1 MAENT
6 TNYKAVIETDVTP
19 SIAELKKLQK
29 ELKTT
34 TDPKRFKELQQ
45 QIDDTKDAI
54 AAARTGAGNFA
65 EVLGTLPGP
74 IGDIA
79 ARAGSL
85 VGTLKTFGQV
95 KLGDLQGSIVEL
107 GKDLKDVAKGFL
119 DITGITKIY
128 TVLNTALARSFVAV
142 GISEQAAA
150 AGARAFAAALTA
162 TGIGALVV
170 GLGLLIANWDK
181 VVDSIKGATAESKT
195 YEEAQVEVTKSVADF
210 NKKLIDVQ
218 NSFKAAK
225 EGTISKDAALKKYN
239 ETLGSTVGFAGSLEQ
254 AEKLLAENT
263 AVVVEGI
270 KLRTQAN
277 VFYAKSAEAAAKA
290 ISGEDVDPSIWESV
304 GNYIISGGNALA
316 FQTNQLKTV
325 GKNYAELGA
334 TADKFSKEG
343 DKLTNKAI
351 ENDKKLKKGLAT
363 PPDNTKA
370 NDQRKADLEAI
381 KKNSEAALLAV
392 MEAQAKEVA
401 TITKK
406 YEDEIALAK
415 KYGKS
420 TVELEAARQ
429 KELRDIRNKYAK
441 EQIEKSIAT
450 LGDIAKDENESFD
463 NRIKA
468 YEEQIVKTKQL
479 LDKGIITQQEYAD
492 KVKGIEK
499 EITASRKDEE
509 NKRREERLLAIEN
522 EVQLDEQ
529 KYNKLIALVNDRE
542 RVIVDT
548 AKAAKQ
554 QVLADTTISEEE
566 RKTIIKNADNAI
578 LDAQKTASAERVT
591 LQNQRYD
598 EQIANIN
605 AKEAQLLSNTELNEA
620 QRTQIQ
626 IQAADERKNVRANEV
641 NDLLLNLDTEYN
653 TIGLSFDR
661 RRQLINEKEAL
672 LLQDVT
678 LTEAQRTAIQ
688 QQAANERQNI
698 GMAEL
703 EAKTALQ
710 NAELDL
716 LSQGAG
722 FLKEIAGKNKK
733 LQIAAIIVEQAAA
746 IGKIVVNTGIANAKA
761 LAASPLTFGQP
772 WVTIN
777 TISGVLSAATA
788 VAAGVKAIQQINNA
802 DSGASASTTQISSP
816 KGGQAISPPTVA
828 AATAPQIQTGGG
840 QNPSQQIA
848 DTIGAAS
855 GKPIKTYVL
864 AQDVSSKQAF
874 DRRTNNAAT
883 F

>member
-45 QIDDTKDAI
+45 QIDDTKEAI
-54 AAARTGAGNFA
+54 SAARTGAGNFA

-150 AGARAFAAALTA
+150 VGARAFAAALTA

-195 YEEAQVEVTKSVADF
+195 YEEAQVEVTKSVVDF

-239 ETLGSTVGFAGSLEQ
+239 ETLGATVGYAGSLEQ
-254 AEKLLAENT
+254 AEALLAANT

-304 GNYIISGGNALA
+304 GNYILSGGNAIG
-316 FQTNQLKTV
+316 FQMNQIKTV
-325 GKNYAELGA
+325 VKNYDELGK

-343 DKLTNKAI
+343 DKLTNAAI

-363 PPDNTKA
+363 PPDNTKV

-381 KKNSEAALLAV
+381 KKNSEAAVLAV
-392 MEAQAKEVA
+392 MEAQAKELAIVN
-401 TITKK
+401 KK
-406 YEDEIALAK
+406 YDDEVKLAK

-429 KELRDIRNKYAK
+429 KELQDIRNKYAK
-441 EQIEKSIAT
+441 EQIEKNIAT

-499 EITASRKDEE
+499 EISASRKDES

-529 KYNKLIALVNDRE
+529 KYNRLIALVNDKEKMMLSVTTLTEEQR
-542 RVIVDT
+542 
-548 AKAAKQ
+548 KQ
-554 QVLADTTISEEE
+554 ISAD
-566 RKTIIKNADNAI
+566 
-578 LDAQKTASAERVT
+578 ASAERIS

-598 EQIANIN
+598 EEIANIN

-620 QRTQIQ
+620 QRKQIQ
-626 IQAADERKNVRANEV
+626 IQAAEERKNVRANEV
-641 NDLLLNLDTEYN
+641 NDALLTLDTEYN

-661 RRQLINEKEAL
+661 KRQLINEKEAL

-828 AATAPQIQTGGG
+828 AATAPQINTGGN
-840 QNPSQQIA
+840 QNPTQQIA

>member
-19 SIAELKKLQK
+19 SITELKKLQK

-45 QIDDTKDAI
+45 QIDDTKEAI
-54 AAARTGAGNFA
+54 SAARTGAGNFA

-150 AGARAFAAALTA
+150 VGARAFAAALTA

-195 YEEAQVEVTKSVADF
+195 YEEAQVEVTKSVVDF

-239 ETLGSTVGFAGSLEQ
+239 ETLGATVGYAGSLEQ
-254 AEKLLAENT
+254 AEALLAANT

-304 GNYIISGGNALA
+304 GNYILSGGNAIG
-316 FQTNQLKTV
+316 FQMNQIKTV
-325 GKNYAELGA
+325 VKNYDELGK

-343 DKLTNKAI
+343 DKLTNAAI

-363 PPDNTKA
+363 PPDNTKV

-381 KKNSEAALLAV
+381 KKNSEAAVLAV
-392 MEAQAKEVA
+392 MEAQAKELAIVN
-401 TITKK
+401 KK
-406 YEDEIALAK
+406 YDDEVKLAK

-420 TVELEAARQ
+420 TVELEVARQ
-429 KELRDIRNKYAK
+429 KELQDIRNKYAK
-441 EQIEKSIAT
+441 EQIEKNIAT

-499 EITASRKDEE
+499 EISASRKDES

-529 KYNKLIALVNDRE
+529 KYNRLIALVNDKEKMMLSVTTLTEEQR
-542 RVIVDT
+542 
-548 AKAAKQ
+548 KQ
-554 QVLADTTISEEE
+554 ISAD
-566 RKTIIKNADNAI
+566 
-578 LDAQKTASAERVT
+578 ASAERIS

-598 EQIANIN
+598 EEIANIN

-620 QRTQIQ
+620 QRKQIQ
-626 IQAADERKNVRANEV
+626 IQAAEERKNVRANEV
-641 NDLLLNLDTEYN
+641 NDALLTLDTEYN

-661 RRQLINEKEAL
+661 KRQLINEKEAL

-828 AATAPQIQTGGG
+828 AATAPQINTGGN
-840 QNPSQQIA
+840 QNPTQQIA

>member
-34 TDPKRFKELQQ
+34 TDPARFKELQQ

-54 AAARTGAGNFA
+54 SAARTGAGNFA

-119 DITGITKIY
+119 DITGITKVY
-128 TVLNTALARSFVAV
+128 TVLNNALARSFVAV
-142 GISEQAAA
+142 GVGEQAAA
-150 AGARAFAAALTA
+150 VGARTFAAALTA

-181 VVDSIKGATAESKT
+181 VTDSIKGATAESKT
-195 YEEAQVEVTKSVADF
+195 YDEAQAEVTKTVTDF
-210 NKKLIDVQ
+210 NKKLTDV
-218 NSFKAAK
+218 NNTLKAAK
-225 EGTISKDAALKKYN
+225 EGTISKEDALKKYN
-239 ETLGSTVGFAGSLEQ
+239 DTLGSTVGYAGSLEQ
-254 AEKLLAENT
+254 AEALLAANT

-304 GNYIISGGNALA
+304 GNYIISGGNALI
-316 FQTNQLKTV
+316 FQTNQIKTV
-325 GKNYAELGA
+325 VKNYDELGK

-343 DKLTNKAI
+343 DKLTNAAI
-351 ENDKKLKKGLAT
+351 ENDKKLKKGLAK
-363 PPDNTKA
+363 PPDVTKV
-370 NDQRKADLEAI
+370 NDQRKAELEAI

-392 MEAQAKEVA
+392 MEAQDKEVA
-401 TITKK
+401 TVRKK
-406 YEDEIALAK
+406 YEEEIKLAE
-415 KYGKS
+415 KYGAS
-420 TVELEAARQ
+420 TVELVAAR
-429 KELRDIRNKYAK
+429 
-441 EQIEKSIAT
+441 
-450 LGDIAKDENESFD
+450 
-463 NRIKA
+463 
-468 YEEQIVKTKQL
+468 
-479 LDKGIITQQEYAD
+479 
-492 KVKGIEK
+492 EK
-499 EITASRKDEE
+499 EIKDIRAKFAKEAADKRKEE
-509 NKRREERLLAIEN
+509 AEKLKEAEDKRREERILAIEN
-522 EVQLDEQ
+522 EIQLDEQ
-529 KYNKLIALVNDRE
+529 KFTKLIALANDRE
-542 RVIVDT
+542 KVLVST
-548 AKAAKQ
+548 ARQAKEQ
-554 QVLADTTISEEE
+554 ALKDTTISEEE
-566 RKTIIKNADNAI
+566 RANIIKSADGVI
-578 LDAQKTASAERVT
+578 LEAQKNASAER
-591 LQNQRYD
+591 LSIQNQRYD

-605 AKEAQLLSNTELNEA
+605 AKEKELLSNTELNEA
-620 QRTQIQ
+620 QRKQIQ
-626 IQAADERKNVRANEV
+626 IQANEERKNLRVNDV

-661 RRQLINEKEAL
+661 KRELINEKEAL

-688 QQAANERQNI
+688 QQASNERQNI
-698 GMAEL
+698 AMAEL
-703 EAKTALQ
+703 EAKAALQ
-710 NAELDL
+710 TAELDL
-716 LSQGAG
+716 VQQGAG

-733 LQIAAIIVEQAAA
+733 LQIAAVIVEQAAA
-746 IGKIVVNTGIANAKA
+746 IGKIAVNTGIANAKA
-761 LAASPLTFGQP
+761 IAASPLTFGQP

-788 VAAGVKAIQQINNA
+788 VAAGVKAIQQINSA
-802 DSGASASTTQISSP
+802 DSGTAASAPTLNTP
-816 KGGQAISPPTVA
+816 KGGQSISTPTVA
-828 AATAPQIQTGGG
+828 SAVAPQIQTGGG
-840 QNPSQQIA
+840 QNPTQQIA

-874 DRRTNNAAT
+874 DRRTNNAAS

>member
-6 TNYKAVIETDVTP
+6 VKYQAVIETDVTP

-45 QIDDTKDAI
+45 QIDDTKEAI
-54 AAARTGAGNFA
+54 SAARTGAGNFA

-128 TVLNTALARSFVAV
+128 TVLNAALARSFVAV

-150 AGARAFAAALTA
+150 VGARAFAAALTA

-181 VVDSIKGATAESKT
+181 VTDAIKGATDESKT
-195 YEEAQVEVTKSVADF
+195 YDEAQIEVTKSVVDF
-210 NKKLIDVQ
+210 NKKLIDVT
-218 NSFKAAK
+218 NTFKAAK
-225 EGTISKDAALKKYN
+225 EGTISKDDALKKYN
-239 ETLGSTVGFAGSLEQ
+239 DTLGATVGFAGSLEQ
-254 AEKLLAENT
+254 AEQLLADNT

-304 GNYIISGGNALA
+304 GNYILSGGNALL
-316 FQTNQLKTV
+316 FQQNQIKTV
-325 GKNYAELGA
+325 ITNYDDLGK

-343 DKLTNKAI
+343 DKLTNAAI
-351 ENDKKLKKGLAT
+351 ENDKKLKKGLAK
-363 PPDNTKA
+363 PPDVTKV
-370 NDQRKADLEAI
+370 NDQRKAELEAI

-392 MEAQAKEVA
+392 MESQAKEVA
-401 TITKK
+401 TVTKK
-406 YEDEIALAK
+406 YEDEITLAK
-415 KYGKS
+415 KYGAS
-420 TVELEAARQ
+420 TTELIAARE
-429 KELRDIRNKYAK
+429 KEIKDIREKYAK
-441 EQIEKSIAT
+441 EA
-450 LGDIAKDENESFD
+450 
-463 NRIKA
+463 
-468 YEEQIVKTKQL
+468 
-479 LDKGIITQQEYAD
+479 AD
-492 KVKGIEK
+492 KRK
-499 EITASRKDEE
+499 EQADKLKEE
-509 NKRREERLLAIEN
+509 EDKRREQRILAIDN
-522 EVQLDEQ
+522 EVKLDEQ
-529 KYNKLIALVNDRE
+529 KYTRLIALVNDRE

-548 AKAAKQ
+548 ARAAKQ
-554 QVLADTTISEEE
+554 QALADTKMSETE
-566 RKTIIKNADNAI
+566 RENIIKSADSVI
-578 LDAQKTASAERVT
+578 LEAQKTASAER
-591 LQNQRYD
+591 LSIQNQSYA
-598 EQIANIN
+598 EQIANID
-605 AKEAQLLSNTELNEA
+605 AKEKELLTNTELNEA
-620 QRTQIQ
+620 QRKQIQ
-626 IQAADERKNVRANEV
+626 IQSAEERKGVRTNEV
-641 NDLLLNLDTEYN
+641 NDALLTLDTEYN
-653 TIGLSFDR
+653 SIGLSFDR
-661 RRQLINEKEAL
+661 KRQLINEKESL

-688 QQAANERQNI
+688 QQASQERQNI

-703 EAKTALQ
+703 EAKAALQ
-710 NAELDL
+710 TAELDL
-716 LSQGAG
+716 LQQGAG

-761 LAASPLTFGQP
+761 IAVSPLTFGQP

-788 VAAGVKAIQQINNA
+788 VAAGVKAIQQINSA
-802 DSGASASTTQISSP
+802 DSGTPASAPSLNSP
-816 KGGQAISPPTVA
+816 KGGQSISTPTVA

-840 QNPSQQIA
+840 QNPTQQIA

>member
-6 TNYKAVIETDVTP
+6 TKYTAVIETDVTP

-45 QIDDTKDAI
+45 QIDDTKEAI
-54 AAARTGAGNFA
+54 SAARTGAGNFA

-79 ARAGSL
+79 ARAGGL
-85 VGTLKTFGQV
+85 IGTLKTFGQV
-95 KLGDLQGSIVEL
+95 KLGDVKGSIVEL
-107 GKDLKDVAKGFL
+107 GKDLKDVAKGFFDL
-119 DITGITKIY
+119 TGITKVY
-128 TVLNTALARSFVAV
+128 TVLNNALSKSFVAV
-142 GISEQAAA
+142 GIGEQAAA
-150 AGARAFAAALTA
+150 AGARTFAAALTA

-181 VVDSIKGATAESKT
+181 VTDAISGATDESKT
-195 YEEAQVEVTKSVADF
+195 YEEAQVEVTKSVVDF
-210 NKKLIDVQ
+210 NKKLIDVT
-218 NSFKAAK
+218 NTFKAAK
-225 EGTISKDAALKKYN
+225 EGTISKDDALKKYN
-239 ETLGSTVGFAGSLEQ
+239 DTLGSTVGYAGSLEQ
-254 AEKLLAENT
+254 AEQLLADNT

-304 GNYIISGGNALA
+304 GNYILSGGNALL
-316 FQTNQLKTV
+316 FQQNQIKTV
-325 GKNYAELGA
+325 ITNYDDLGK

-343 DKLTNKAI
+343 DKLTNAAI
-351 ENDKKLKKGLAT
+351 ENDKKLKKGLAK
-363 PPDNTKA
+363 PPDVTKV

-392 MEAQAKEVA
+392 MESQAKEVA
-401 TITKK
+401 SVTKK
-406 YEDEIALAK
+406 YEDEIKLAQ

-420 TVELEAARQ
+420 TAELEKARE
-429 KELRDIRNKYAK
+429 KEIKDIRDKYAK
-441 EQIEKSIAT
+441 EA
-450 LGDIAKDENESFD
+450 
-463 NRIKA
+463 
-468 YEEQIVKTKQL
+468 
-479 LDKGIITQQEYAD
+479 AD
-492 KVKGIEK
+492 KRK
-499 EITASRKDEE
+499 EQADKLKEE
-509 NKRREERLLAIEN
+509 EDKKREQRILAIEN

-529 KYNKLIALVNDRE
+529 KYTKLIALVNDKE
-542 RVIVDT
+542 RLLLSVVG
-548 AKAAKQ
+548 
-554 QVLADTTISEEE
+554 LSEEQKKAIQQQASTE
-566 RKTIIKNADNAI
+566 R
-578 LDAQKTASAERVT
+578 LT
-591 LQNQRYD
+591 LQNERYN

-605 AKEAQLLSNTELNEA
+605 AKEKELLTNTELNEA
-620 QRTQIQ
+620 ERKQIQ
-626 IQAADERKNVRANEV
+626 IQATEERKNLRVNDV

-661 RRQLINEKEAL
+661 KRQLITEKEAL
-672 LLQDVT
+672 LLQDTT

-710 NAELDL
+710 NAEFDL
-716 LSQGAG
+716 LSQGAS
-722 FLKEIAGKNKK
+722 FLKEIAGRNKK
-733 LQIAAIIVEQAAA
+733 LQIAAVIVEQAAA

-777 TISGVLSAATA
+777 TISGVLAAATS
-788 VAAGVKAIQQINNA
+788 VAAGVKAIQQINSA
-802 DSGASASTTQISSP
+802 DSGSP
-816 KGGQAISPPTVA
+816 
-828 AATAPQIQTGGG
+828 ATAPSIASRGPSATIAPPKVETASAPQINTSGG

-848 DTIGAAS
+848 QTIAQS
-855 GKPIKTYVL
+855 QGKPIQTYVL
-864 AQDVSSKQAF
+864 SEKVSSTQAF
-874 DRRTNNAAT
+874 DRRVNNAAS

>member
-6 TNYKAVIETDVTP
+6 VKYQAVIETDVTP

-45 QIDDTKDAI
+45 QIDDTKEAI
-54 AAARTGAGNFA
+54 SAARTGAGNFA

-128 TVLNTALARSFVAV
+128 TVLNAALARSFVAV

-150 AGARAFAAALTA
+150 VGARAFAAALTA

-181 VVDSIKGATAESKT
+181 VTDAISGATDESKT
-195 YEEAQVEVTKSVADF
+195 YEEAQVEVTKSVVDF
-210 NKKLIDVQ
+210 NKKLIDVT
-218 NSFKAAK
+218 NTFKAAK
-225 EGTISKDAALKKYN
+225 EGTISKDDALKKYN
-239 ETLGSTVGFAGSLEQ
+239 DTLGATVGYAGSLEQ
-254 AEKLLAENT
+254 AEQLLADNT

-304 GNYIISGGNALA
+304 GNYILSGGNALV
-316 FQTNQLKTV
+316 FQTRQIGTV
-325 GKNYAELGA
+325 VKNYDELGK

-343 DKLTNKAI
+343 DKLTNAAI
-351 ENDKKLKKGLAT
+351 ENDKKLKKGLAK
-363 PPDNTKA
+363 PPDVTKT
-370 NDQRKADLEAI
+370 NDQRKAELEAI

-392 MEAQAKEVA
+392 MESQAKEVA
-401 TITKK
+401 TVTKK
-406 YEDEIALAK
+406 YEDEITLAK
-415 KYGKS
+415 KYGQS
-420 TVELEAARQ
+420 TKELEAARE
-429 KELRDIRNKYAK
+429 KEIKDIREKYAK
-441 EQIEKSIAT
+441 EA
-450 LGDIAKDENESFD
+450 
-463 NRIKA
+463 
-468 YEEQIVKTKQL
+468 
-479 LDKGIITQQEYAD
+479 AD
-492 KVKGIEK
+492 KRK
-499 EITASRKDEE
+499 EQADKLKEE
-509 NKRREERLLAIEN
+509 EDKKREERILAIDN
-522 EVQLDEQ
+522 EVKLDEQ
-529 KYNKLIALVNDRE
+529 KYTRLIALVNDRE

-548 AKAAKQ
+548 ARAAKQ
-554 QVLADTTISEEE
+554 QALADTQMSEAE
-566 RKTIIKNADNAI
+566 REGIIKSADSVI
-578 LDAQKTASAERVT
+578 LEAQKTASAERLT
-591 LQNQRYD
+591 LQNQSYA
-598 EQIANIN
+598 EQIANID
-605 AKEAQLLSNTELNEA
+605 AKEKELLTNTELNEA
-620 QRTQIQ
+620 QRKQIQ
-626 IQAADERKNVRANEV
+626 IQSAEERKGVRANEV
-641 NDLLLNLDTEYN
+641 NDALLTLDTEYN
-653 TIGLSFDR
+653 SIGLSFDR
-661 RRQLINEKEAL
+661 KRQLINEKEAL
-672 LLQDVT
+672 LLQDTT

-688 QQAANERQNI
+688 QQASQERQNI
-698 GMAEL
+698 AMIEM
-703 EAKTALQ
+703 EAKAAIQT
-710 NAELDL
+710 AELDL
-716 LSQGAG
+716 LQQGAG

-733 LQIAAIIVEQAAA
+733 LQIAAVIVEQAAA
-746 IGKIVVNTGIANAKA
+746 IGKIAVNTGIANAKA
-761 LAASPLTFGQP
+761 IAASPLTFGQP

-788 VAAGVKAIQQINNA
+788 VAAGVKAIQQINSA
-802 DSGASASTTQISSP
+802 DSGTPASAPTINSP
-816 KGGQAISPPTVA
+816 RGGQSISTPTVA
-828 AATAPQIQTGGG
+828 GAVAPQIQTGGG

-874 DRRTNNAAT
+874 DRRTNNAAS

>member
-6 TNYKAVIETDVTP
+6 VKYQAVIETDVTP

-54 AAARTGAGNFA
+54 SAARTGAGNFA

-119 DITGITKIY
+119 DITGITKVY
-128 TVLNTALARSFVAV
+128 TVLNNALARSFVAV
-142 GISEQAAA
+142 GVGEQAAA
-150 AGARAFAAALTA
+150 VGARTFAAALTA

-181 VVDSIKGATAESKT
+181 VTDAIKGATAESKT
-195 YEEAQVEVTKSVADF
+195 YDEAQIEVTKSVTDF
-210 NKKLIDVQ
+210 NKKLTDVT
-218 NSFKAAK
+218 NTFKAAK
-225 EGTISKDAALKKYN
+225 EGTISKEDALKKYN
-239 ETLGSTVGFAGSLEQ
+239 ETLGSTVGYAGSLEQ
-254 AEKLLAENT
+254 AEALLAANT

-304 GNYIISGGNALA
+304 GNYILSGGNALI
-316 FQTNQLKTV
+316 FQSNQIKTV
-325 GKNYAELGA
+325 VENYDELGK

-343 DKLTNKAI
+343 DKLTNAAI
-351 ENDKKLKKGLAT
+351 ENDKKLKKGLAK
-363 PPDNTKA
+363 PPDNTKV
-370 NDQRKADLEAI
+370 NDQRKAELEAI

-392 MEAQAKEVA
+392 MESQAKEVA
-401 TITKK
+401 TVTKK
-406 YEDEIALAK
+406 YEDEIKLAQ

-420 TVELEAARQ
+420 TAELVAARE
-429 KELRDIRNKYAK
+429 KEIKDIREKYAK
-441 EQIEKSIAT
+441 EA
-450 LGDIAKDENESFD
+450 
-463 NRIKA
+463 
-468 YEEQIVKTKQL
+468 
-479 LDKGIITQQEYAD
+479 AD
-492 KVKGIEK
+492 KRK
-499 EITASRKDEE
+499 EQADKLKEE
-509 NKRREERLLAIEN
+509 EDKRRAERVLAIDN
-522 EVQLDEQ
+522 EVKLDEQ
-529 KYNKLIALVNDRE
+529 KYTKLIALVNDRE
-542 RVIVDT
+542 RVMMET
-548 AKAAKQ
+548 ANAAKKQ
-554 QVLADTTISEEE
+554 ALADTQLTEEE
-566 RKTIIKNADNAI
+566 RVNIIKSADGVI
-578 LDAQKTASAERVT
+578 LEAQKTASADRLT

-605 AKEAQLLSNTELNEA
+605 AKEKELLTNTELNEA
-620 QRTQIQ
+620 ERKQIQ
-626 IQAADERKNVRANEV
+626 IQANEDRKNLRVNEV

-672 LLQDVT
+672 LLQDTT
-678 LTEAQRTAIQ
+678 LSEAQRTAIQ
-688 QQAANERQNI
+688 QQASNERQNI
-698 GMAEL
+698 AMAEM
-703 EAKTALQ
+703 EAKAAIQT
-710 NAELDL
+710 AELDL
-716 LSQGAG
+716 VQQGAG

-733 LQIAAIIVEQAAA
+733 LQIAAVIVEQAAA
-746 IGKIVVNTGIANAKA
+746 IGKIAVNTGIANAKA
-761 LAASPLTFGQP
+761 IAVSPLTFGQP

-788 VAAGVKAIQQINNA
+788 VAAGVKAIQQINSA
-802 DSGASASTTQISSP
+802 DSGTPASAPSLTSP
-816 KGGQAISPPTVA
+816 RGGQSISAPTVA
-828 AATAPQIQTGGG
+828 GAIAPQIQTGGG
-840 QNPSQQIA
+840 QNPTQQIA

-874 DRRTNNAAT
+874 DRRTNNAAS

>member
-1 MAENT
+1 MASENT
-6 TNYKAVIETDVTP
+6 TKYTAVIETDVTP

-45 QIDDTKDAI
+45 QIDDTKEAI
-54 AAARTGAGNFA
+54 SAARTGAGNFA

-150 AGARAFAAALTA
+150 VGARAFAAALTA

-195 YEEAQVEVTKSVADF
+195 YDEAQTEVTKGLTDF
-210 NKKLIDVQ
+210 NKKLIDV
-218 NSFKAAK
+218 NASFKAAK
-225 EGTISKDAALKKYN
+225 AGTISKDDALKKYN
-239 ETLGSTVGFAGSLEQ
+239 DTLGATVGYAGSLEQ
-254 AEKLLAENT
+254 AEQLLAANT

-290 ISGEDVDPSIWESV
+290 ISGEDVDPTIWESV
-304 GNYIISGGNALA
+304 GNYILSGGNAIG
-316 FQTNQLKTV
+316 FQMNQIKTV
-325 GKNYAELGA
+325 VKNYDELGK

-343 DKLTNKAI
+343 DKLTNAAI
-351 ENDKKLKKGLAT
+351 ENDKKLKKGLAK
-363 PPDNTKA
+363 PPDVTKT
-370 NDQRKADLEAI
+370 NDQRKAELEAI

-392 MEAQAKEVA
+392 MESQAKEVA
-401 TITKK
+401 TVTKK
-406 YEDEIALAK
+406 YEEEIALAK

-420 TVELEAARQ
+420 TAELEAARE
-429 KELRDIRNKYAK
+429 KELKDIRAK
-441 EQIEKSIAT
+441 
-450 LGDIAKDENESFD
+450 F
-463 NRIKA
+463 
-468 YEEQIVKTKQL
+468 VK
-479 LDKGIITQQEYAD
+479 EAAD
-492 KVKGIEK
+492 KRK
-499 EITASRKDEE
+499 EEADKLKEAED
-509 NKRREERLLAIEN
+509 KKREERILAIDN
-522 EVQLDEQ
+522 EVKLDEQ
-529 KYNKLIALVNDRE
+529 KYTKLIALVNDRE

-548 AKAAKQ
+548 ARAAKQ
-554 QVLADTTISEEE
+554 QALADTKMSESE
-566 RKTIIKNADNAI
+566 RENIIKSADSVI
-578 LDAQKTASAERVT
+578 LEAQKTASAERLT
-591 LQNQRYD
+591 LQNQSYA
-598 EQIANIN
+598 EQIANID
-605 AKEAQLLSNTELNEA
+605 AKEKELLTNTELNEA
-620 QRTQIQ
+620 QRKQIQ
-626 IQAADERKNVRANEV
+626 IQSAEERKGVRVNEV
-641 NDLLLNLDTEYN
+641 NDALLTLDTEYN
-653 TIGLSFDR
+653 SIGLSFDR
-661 RRQLINEKEAL
+661 KRQLINEKESL

-688 QQAANERQNI
+688 QQAATERQNI

-703 EAKTALQ
+703 EAKAALQ
-710 NAELDL
+710 TAELDL
-716 LSQGAG
+716 LQQGAG

-788 VAAGVKAIQQINNA
+788 VAAGVKAIQQINSA
-802 DSGASASTTQISSP
+802 DSGTAASAPSINAP
-816 KGGQAISPPTVA
+816 RGGQSISTPTVA
-828 AATAPQIQTGGG
+828 GAVAPQINTGGG
-840 QNPSQQIA
+840 QNPTQQIA

-874 DRRTNNAAT
+874 DRRTNNAAS

>member
-1 MAENT
+1 MASENT
-6 TNYKAVIETDVTP
+6 TKYQAVIETDVTP

-45 QIDDTKDAI
+45 QIDDTKEAI
-54 AAARTGAGNFA
+54 TAARTGAGNFA

-79 ARAGSL
+79 ARAGGL
-85 VGTLKTFGQV
+85 IGTLKTFGQV
-95 KLGDLQGSIVEL
+95 KLGDIKGSFVEL

-119 DITGITKIY
+119 DLTGITKVY
-128 TVLNTALARSFVAV
+128 TVLNNALSKSFVAV
-142 GISEQAAA
+142 GVSEQAAA
-150 AGARAFAAALTA
+150 VGARAFAAALTA

-181 VVDSIKGATAESKT
+181 VTDAITGATDESKT
-195 YEEAQVEVTKSVADF
+195 YEEAQAEVTKGLVDF
-210 NKKLIDVQ
+210 NKKLTDVT
-218 NSFKAAK
+218 NTFKAAK
-225 EGTISKDAALKKYN
+225 AGTISKDDALKKYN
-239 ETLGSTVGFAGSLEQ
+239 DTLGATVGYAGSLEQ
-254 AEKLLAENT
+254 AEQLLADNT

-304 GNYIISGGNALA
+304 GNYILSGGNALL
-316 FQTNQLKTV
+316 FQTRQIKTV
-325 GKNYAELGA
+325 VENYDELGK

-343 DKLTNKAI
+343 DKLTNAAI
-351 ENDKKLKKGLAT
+351 ENDKKLKKGLAK
-363 PPDNTKA
+363 PPDVTKV

-392 MEAQAKEVA
+392 MESQAKEVA
-401 TITKK
+401 TVTKK

-420 TVELEAARQ
+420 TVELEAARE
-429 KELRDIRNKYAK
+429 KELKDIRAKFAK
-441 EQIEKSIAT
+441 EAEEKRKEQAE
-450 LGDIAKDENESFD
+450 K
-463 NRIKA
+463 IK
-468 YEEQIVKTKQL
+468 EEE
-479 LDKGIITQQEYAD
+479 DK
-492 KVKGIEK
+492 K
-499 EITASRKDEE
+499 
-509 NKRREERLLAIEN
+509 REERILSIEN
-522 EVQLDEQ
+522 EIQLDEQ
-529 KYNKLIALVNDRE
+529 KYTKLIAIVNDRE
-542 RVIVDT
+542 RVLLSVEGLSEEKKKEIR
-548 AKAAKQ
+548 KAAADER
-554 QVLADTTISEEE
+554 LA
-566 RKTIIKNADNAI
+566 
-578 LDAQKTASAERVT
+578 

-620 QRTQIQ
+620 ERKQIQ
-626 IQAADERKNVRANEV
+626 IQAAEERKNLRVNDV

-688 QQAANERQNI
+688 KQASNERENI
-698 GMAEL
+698 AMAEL
-703 EAKTALQ
+703 EAKAALQ
-710 NAELDL
+710 TAELDL
-716 LSQGAG
+716 VSQGASL
-722 FLKEIAGKNKK
+722 LKEIAGKNKK
-733 LQIAAIIVEQAAA
+733 LQIAAVIVEQAAA
-746 IGKIVVNTGIANAKA
+746 IGKIAVNTGIANAKA

-777 TISGVLSAATA
+777 TISGVLAAASA

-802 DSGASASTTQISSP
+802 DSGSPASAPSAASVGGKSP
-816 KGGQAISPPTVA
+816 SASITPPRVES
-828 AATAPQIQTGGG
+828 ATAPQVNTSGG
-840 QNPSQQIA
+840 QNPTQQIA
-848 DTIGAAS
+848 QTIAQS
-855 GKPIKTYVL
+855 QGKPIQTYVL
-864 AQDVSSKQAF
+864 SEKVSSTQAF
-874 DRRTNNAAT
+874 DRRVNNAAS

>member
-6 TNYKAVIETDVTP
+6 VKYQAVIETDVTP

-54 AAARTGAGNFA
+54 SAARTGAGNFA

-95 KLGDLQGSIVEL
+95 KLGDLQGSFVEL
-107 GKDLKDVAKGFL
+107 GKDLKDVAKGFFDL
-119 DITGITKIY
+119 TGITKVY

-142 GISEQAAA
+142 GVSEQAAA
-150 AGARAFAAALTA
+150 VGARAFAAALTA

-181 VVDSIKGATAESKT
+181 VVDSIKGATAETKT
-195 YEEAQVEVTKSVADF
+195 YDEAQIEVTKSVTDF
-210 NKKLIDVQ
+210 NKKLTDVT
-218 NSFKAAK
+218 NTFKAAK
-225 EGTISKDAALKKYN
+225 EGTISKEDALKKYN
-239 ETLGSTVGFAGSLEQ
+239 ETLGSTVGYAGSLEQ
-254 AEKLLAENT
+254 AEALLAANT

-304 GNYIISGGNALA
+304 GNYILSGGNALL
-316 FQTNQLKTV
+316 FQQNQIKTV
-325 GKNYAELGA
+325 ITNYDDLGK

-343 DKLTNKAI
+343 DKLTNAAI
-351 ENDKKLKKGLAT
+351 ENDKKLKKGLAK
-363 PPDNTKA
+363 PPDNTKV
-370 NDQRKADLEAI
+370 NDQRKAELEAI

-392 MEAQAKEVA
+392 MESQAKEVA
-401 TITKK
+401 TVTKK
-406 YEDEIALAK
+406 YEDEIKLAQ

-420 TVELEAARQ
+420 TAELVAARE
-429 KELRDIRNKYAK
+429 KEIKDIREKYAK
-441 EQIEKSIAT
+441 EA
-450 LGDIAKDENESFD
+450 
-463 NRIKA
+463 
-468 YEEQIVKTKQL
+468 
-479 LDKGIITQQEYAD
+479 AD
-492 KVKGIEK
+492 KRK
-499 EITASRKDEE
+499 EQADKLKEE
-509 NKRREERLLAIEN
+509 EDKRRAERVLAIDN
-522 EVQLDEQ
+522 EVKLDEQ
-529 KYNKLIALVNDRE
+529 KYTKLIALVNDRE
-542 RVIVDT
+542 RVMMET
-548 AKAAKQ
+548 ANAAKKQ
-554 QVLADTTISEEE
+554 ALADTQLTEEE
-566 RKTIIKNADNAI
+566 RVNIIKSADGVI
-578 LDAQKTASAERVT
+578 LEAQKTASADRLT

-605 AKEAQLLSNTELNEA
+605 AKEKELLTNTELNEA
-620 QRTQIQ
+620 ERKQIQ
-626 IQAADERKNVRANEV
+626 IQANEDRKNLRVNEV

-672 LLQDVT
+672 LLQDTT
-678 LTEAQRTAIQ
+678 LSEAQRTAIQ
-688 QQAANERQNI
+688 QQASNERQNI
-698 GMAEL
+698 AMAEM
-703 EAKTALQ
+703 EAKAAIQT
-710 NAELDL
+710 AELDL
-716 LSQGAG
+716 VQQGAG

-733 LQIAAIIVEQAAA
+733 LQIAAVIVEQAAA
-746 IGKIVVNTGIANAKA
+746 IGKIAVNTGIANAKA
-761 LAASPLTFGQP
+761 IAVSPLTFGQP

-788 VAAGVKAIQQINNA
+788 VAAGVKAIQQINSA
-802 DSGASASTTQISSP
+802 DSGTPASAPSLTSP
-816 KGGQAISPPTVA
+816 RGGQSISAPTVA
-828 AATAPQIQTGGG
+828 GAVAPQIQTGGG
-840 QNPSQQIA
+840 QNPTQQIA

-874 DRRTNNAAT
+874 DRRTNNAAS

>member
-1 MAENT
+1 MAEQNT

-34 TDPKRFKELQQ
+34 TDPARFKELQQ

-54 AAARTGAGNFA
+54 SAARTGAGNFA

-119 DITGITKIY
+119 DITGITKVY
-128 TVLNTALARSFVAV
+128 TVLNNALARSFVAV
-142 GISEQAAA
+142 GVGEQAAA
-150 AGARAFAAALTA
+150 VGARTFAAALTA

-181 VVDSIKGATAESKT
+181 VTDAIKGATAESKT
-195 YEEAQVEVTKSVADF
+195 YDEAQTEVTKSVSEF

-218 NSFKAAK
+218 NSFKGAR
-225 EGTISKDAALKKYN
+225 EGTVRKEDALKKYN
-239 ETLGSTVGFAGSLEQ
+239 DTLGSTVGFAGSLEQ
-254 AEKLLAENT
+254 AEGLLAANT
-263 AVVVEGI
+263 KVVVEGI

-290 ISGEDVDPSIWESV
+290 VSGEDVDPSIWESV
-304 GNYIISGGNALA
+304 GNYIISGGNALI
-316 FQTNQLKTV
+316 FQTNQIKTV
-325 GKNYAELGA
+325 VKNYGELDK
-334 TADKFSKEG
+334 TAKKFAAEG
-343 DKLTNKAI
+343 DKLTNAAI
-351 ENDKKLKKGLAT
+351 ENDKNLKKGLAT
-363 PPDNTKA
+363 PPDTTKV
-370 NDQRKADLEAI
+370 NDQRKNDLETI
-381 KKNSEAALLAV
+381 RKNSEAALLAV
-392 MEAQAKEVA
+392 METQAKEIA
-401 TITKK
+401 TVRKK
-406 YEDEIALAK
+406 YEEEIKLAQQ
-415 KYGKS
+415 YGKS
-420 TVELEAARQ
+420 TVELEAAR
-429 KELRDIRNKYAK
+429 
-441 EQIEKSIAT
+441 
-450 LGDIAKDENESFD
+450 
-463 NRIKA
+463 
-468 YEEQIVKTKQL
+468 
-479 LDKGIITQQEYAD
+479 
-492 KVKGIEK
+492 EK
-499 EITASRKDEE
+499 EIKDIRDKFAKEAADKRKEE
-509 NKRREERLLAIEN
+509 AEKLKEIEDKKRQERILAIEN
-522 EVQLDEQ
+522 EIQLDEQ
-529 KYNKLIALVNDRE
+529 KFTKLIAIANDRE
-542 RVIVDT
+542 KVLVST
-548 AKAAKQ
+548 ARQAKEQ
-554 QVLADTTISEEE
+554 ALKDTTISEEE
-566 RKTIIKNADNAI
+566 RANIIKSADGVI
-578 LDAQKTASAERVT
+578 LEAQKNAAAERLT
-591 LQNQRYD
+591 IQNQRYD

-605 AKEAQLLSNTELNEA
+605 AKEKELLTNTELNEA
-620 QRTQIQ
+620 ERKQIQ
-626 IQAADERKNVRANEV
+626 IQANEERKNLRVNDV

-661 RRQLINEKEAL
+661 RRELINEKEAL

-688 QQAANERQNI
+688 QQASNERQNI
-698 GMAEL
+698 AMAEL
-703 EAKTALQ
+703 EAKAALQ
-710 NAELDL
+710 TAELDL
-716 LSQGAG
+716 VQQGAG

-733 LQIAAIIVEQAAA
+733 LQIAAVIVEQAAA
-746 IGKIVVNTGIANAKA
+746 IGKIAVNTGIANAKA
-761 LAASPLTFGQP
+761 IAASPLTFGQP

-788 VAAGVKAIQQINNA
+788 VAAGVKAIQQINSA
-802 DSGASASTTQISSP
+802 DSGTAASAPTLNTP
-816 KGGQAISPPTVA
+816 RGGQSISTPTVA

-840 QNPSQQIA
+840 QNPTQQIA

-874 DRRTNNAAT
+874 DRRTNNAAS

>member
-34 TDPKRFKELQQ
+34 TDPARFKELQQ

-54 AAARTGAGNFA
+54 SAARTGAGNFA

-119 DITGITKIY
+119 DITGITKVY
-128 TVLNTALARSFVAV
+128 TVLNNALARSFVAV
-142 GISEQAAA
+142 GVGEQAAA
-150 AGARAFAAALTA
+150 VGARTFAAALTA

-181 VVDSIKGATAESKT
+181 VTDAIKGATAESKT
-195 YEEAQVEVTKSVADF
+195 YDEAQTEVTKSVSEF

-218 NSFKAAK
+218 NSFKGAR
-225 EGTISKDAALKKYN
+225 EGTVRKEDALKKYN
-239 ETLGSTVGFAGSLEQ
+239 DTLGSTVGFAGSLEQ
-254 AEKLLAENT
+254 AEGLLAANT
-263 AVVVEGI
+263 KVVVEGI

-290 ISGEDVDPSIWESV
+290 VSGEDVDPSIWESV
-304 GNYIISGGNALA
+304 GNFIISGGNALI
-316 FQTNQLKTV
+316 FQTNQIKTV
-325 GKNYAELGA
+325 VKNYGDLDK
-334 TADKFSKEG
+334 TAKKFAAEG
-343 DKLTNKAI
+343 DKLTNAAI
-351 ENDKKLKKGLAT
+351 ENDKNLKKGLAT
-363 PPDNTKA
+363 PPDTTKV
-370 NDQRKADLEAI
+370 NDQRKNDLETI
-381 KKNSEAALLAV
+381 RKNSEAALLAV
-392 MEAQAKEVA
+392 METQAKEIA
-401 TITKK
+401 TVRKK
-406 YEDEIALAK
+406 YEEEIKLAQQ
-415 KYGKS
+415 YGKS
-420 TVELEAARQ
+420 TVELEAAR
-429 KELRDIRNKYAK
+429 
-441 EQIEKSIAT
+441 
-450 LGDIAKDENESFD
+450 
-463 NRIKA
+463 
-468 YEEQIVKTKQL
+468 
-479 LDKGIITQQEYAD
+479 
-492 KVKGIEK
+492 EK
-499 EITASRKDEE
+499 EIKDIRDKFAKEAADKRKEE
-509 NKRREERLLAIEN
+509 AEKLKEIEDKKRQERILAIEN
-522 EVQLDEQ
+522 EIQLDEQ
-529 KYNKLIALVNDRE
+529 KFTKLIAIANDRE
-542 RVIVDT
+542 RVLVST
-548 AKAAKQ
+548 ARQAKEQ
-554 QVLADTTISEEE
+554 ALKDTTISEEE
-566 RKTIIKNADNAI
+566 RLTIIKNADKVI
-578 LDAQKTASAERVT
+578 IDAQKTASAER
-591 LQNQRYD
+591 LAIQNQRYD

-605 AKEAQLLSNTELNEA
+605 AKEKELLTNTELNEA
-620 QRTQIQ
+620 ERKQIQ
-626 IQAADERKNVRANEV
+626 IQAADERKAVRQSEAD
-641 NDLLLNLDTEYN
+641 DLLLNLDTEYN

-688 QQAANERQNI
+688 QQASNERQNI
-698 GMAEL
+698 AMAEL
-703 EAKTALQ
+703 EAKAALQ
-710 NAELDL
+710 TAELDL
-716 LSQGAG
+716 VQQGAG

-733 LQIAAIIVEQAAA
+733 LQIAAVIVEQAAA
-746 IGKIVVNTGIANAKA
+746 IGKIAVNTGIANAKA
-761 LAASPLTFGQP
+761 IAASPLTFGQP

-788 VAAGVKAIQQINNA
+788 VAAGVKAIQQINSA
-802 DSGASASTTQISSP
+802 DSGTAASAPTLNTP
-816 KGGQAISPPTVA
+816 RGGQSISTPTVA

-840 QNPSQQIA
+840 QNPTQQIA

-874 DRRTNNAAT
+874 DRRTNNAAS

>member
-6 TNYKAVIETDVTP
+6 VKYQAVIETDVTP

-150 AGARAFAAALTA
+150 VGARAFAAALTA

-181 VVDSIKGATAESKT
+181 VTDAIKGATDESKT
-195 YEEAQVEVTKSVADF
+195 YDEAQIEVTKSVTDF
-210 NKKLIDVQ
+210 NKKLIEVN

-225 EGTISKDAALKKYN
+225 EGTISKDDALKKYN
-239 ETLGSTVGFAGSLEQ
+239 DTLGATVGFAGSLEQ
-254 AEKLLAENT
+254 AEALLAANT
-263 AVVVEGI
+263 AVVVEGV

-290 ISGEDVDPSIWESV
+290 ISGEDVDPTIWESV
-304 GNYIISGGNALA
+304 GNYILSGGNALI
-316 FQTNQLKTV
+316 FQSNQIKTV
-325 GKNYAELGA
+325 ITNYDELGKN
-334 TADKFSKEG
+334 ADKFSKEG
-343 DKLTNKAI
+343 DKLTNAAI
-351 ENDKKLKKGLAT
+351 ENDKKLKKGLAK
-363 PPDNTKA
+363 PPDVTKV
-370 NDQRKADLEAI
+370 NDQRKAELEAI

-392 MEAQAKEVA
+392 MESQAKEVA
-401 TITKK
+401 TVTKK
-406 YEDEIALAK
+406 YEDEITLAK
-415 KYGKS
+415 KYGAS
-420 TVELEAARQ
+420 TTELIAARE
-429 KELRDIRNKYAK
+429 KEIKDIREKYAK
-441 EQIEKSIAT
+441 EA
-450 LGDIAKDENESFD
+450 
-463 NRIKA
+463 
-468 YEEQIVKTKQL
+468 
-479 LDKGIITQQEYAD
+479 AD
-492 KVKGIEK
+492 KRK
-499 EITASRKDEE
+499 EQADKLKEE
-509 NKRREERLLAIEN
+509 EDKRREQRILAIDN
-522 EVQLDEQ
+522 EVKLDEQ
-529 KYNKLIALVNDRE
+529 KYTKLIALVNDRE

-548 AKAAKQ
+548 ARAAKQ
-554 QVLADTTISEEE
+554 QALADTQMSETE
-566 RKTIIKNADNAI
+566 RENIIKSADSVI
-578 LDAQKTASAERVT
+578 LQAQKTASAERLT
-591 LQNQRYD
+591 LQNQSYA
-598 EQIANIN
+598 EQIANID
-605 AKEAQLLSNTELNEA
+605 AKEKELLTNTELNEA
-620 QRTQIQ
+620 QRKQIQ
-626 IQAADERKNVRANEV
+626 IQSAEERKGIRANEV
-641 NDLLLNLDTEYN
+641 NDALLTLDTEYN
-653 TIGLSFDR
+653 SIGLSFDR
-661 RRQLINEKEAL
+661 KRQLINEKEAL
-672 LLQDVT
+672 LLQDTT
-678 LTEAQRTAIQ
+678 LSEAQRTAIQ
-688 QQAANERQNI
+688 QQASQERQNI
-698 GMAEL
+698 AMIEL
-703 EAKTALQ
+703 EAKAALQ
-710 NAELDL
+710 TAELDL
-716 LSQGAG
+716 VQQGAG

-733 LQIAAIIVEQAAA
+733 LQIAAVIVEQAAA
-746 IGKIVVNTGIANAKA
+746 IGKIAVNTGIANAKA
-761 LAASPLTFGQP
+761 IAASPLTFGQP

-788 VAAGVKAIQQINNA
+788 VAAGVKAIQQINSA
-802 DSGASASTTQISSP
+802 DSGTPASAPSLNSP
-816 KGGQAISPPTVA
+816 RGGQSISAPTVA
-828 AATAPQIQTGGG
+828 GAVAPQIQTGGG
-840 QNPSQQIA
+840 QNPTQQIA

-874 DRRTNNAAT
+874 DRRTNTAAS

>member
-6 TNYKAVIETDVTP
+6 VKYQATIETDVTP

-128 TVLNTALARSFVAV
+128 TVLNAALARSFVAV

-150 AGARAFAAALTA
+150 VGARAFAAALTA

-181 VVDSIKGATAESKT
+181 VTDAIKGATDESKT
-195 YEEAQVEVTKSVADF
+195 YDEAQIEVTKSVVDF
-210 NKKLIDVQ
+210 NKKLIDVT
-218 NSFKAAK
+218 NTFKAAK
-225 EGTISKDAALKKYN
+225 EGTISKDDALKKYN
-239 ETLGSTVGFAGSLEQ
+239 DTLGATVGYAGSLEQ
-254 AEKLLAENT
+254 AEQLLADNT

-290 ISGEDVDPSIWESV
+290 ISGEDVDPTIWESV
-304 GNYIISGGNALA
+304 GNYILSGGNALI
-316 FQTNQLKTV
+316 FQSNQIKTV
-325 GKNYAELGA
+325 ITNYDELGKN
-334 TADKFSKEG
+334 ADKFSKEG
-343 DKLTNKAI
+343 DKLTNAAI
-351 ENDKKLKKGLAT
+351 ENDKKLKKGLAK
-363 PPDNTKA
+363 PPDVTKV
-370 NDQRKADLEAI
+370 NDQRKAELEAI

-392 MEAQAKEVA
+392 MESQAKEVA
-401 TITKK
+401 TVTKK

-415 KYGKS
+415 KYGQS
-420 TVELEAARQ
+420 TKELEAARE
-429 KELRDIRNKYAK
+429 KEIKDIRDKYAK
-441 EQIEKSIAT
+441 DA
-450 LGDIAKDENESFD
+450 
-463 NRIKA
+463 
-468 YEEQIVKTKQL
+468 
-479 LDKGIITQQEYAD
+479 AD
-492 KVKGIEK
+492 KRK
-499 EITASRKDEE
+499 EQADKLKEE
-509 NKRREERLLAIEN
+509 EDKRREQRILAIDN
-522 EVQLDEQ
+522 EVKLDEQ
-529 KYNKLIALVNDRE
+529 KYTRLIALVNDRE

-548 AKAAKQ
+548 ARAAKQ
-554 QVLADTTISEEE
+554 QALADTKMSETE
-566 RKTIIKNADNAI
+566 RENIIKSADSVI
-578 LDAQKTASAERVT
+578 LEAQKTASAERLT
-591 LQNQRYD
+591 LQNQSYA
-598 EQIANIN
+598 EQIANID
-605 AKEAQLLSNTELNEA
+605 AKEKELLTNTELNEA
-620 QRTQIQ
+620 QRKQIQ
-626 IQAADERKNVRANEV
+626 IQSAEERKGVRANEV
-641 NDLLLNLDTEYN
+641 NDALLTLDTEYN
-653 TIGLSFDR
+653 SIGLSFDR
-661 RRQLINEKEAL
+661 KRQLINEKEAI
-672 LLQDVT
+672 LLQDTT

-688 QQAANERQNI
+688 QQASQERQNI
-698 GMAEL
+698 AMIEM
-703 EAKTALQ
+703 EAKAAIQT
-710 NAELDL
+710 AELDL
-716 LSQGAG
+716 LQQGAG

-733 LQIAAIIVEQAAA
+733 LQIAAVIVEQAAA
-746 IGKIVVNTGIANAKA
+746 IGKIAVNTGIANAKA
-761 LAASPLTFGQP
+761 IAASPLTFGQP

-788 VAAGVKAIQQINNA
+788 VAAGVKAIQQINSA
-802 DSGASASTTQISSP
+802 DSGTPASAPTINSP
-816 KGGQAISPPTVA
+816 RGGQSISTPTVA
-828 AATAPQIQTGGG
+828 GAVAPQIQTGGG
-840 QNPSQQIA
+840 QNPTQQIA

-874 DRRTNNAAT
+874 DRRTNNAAS